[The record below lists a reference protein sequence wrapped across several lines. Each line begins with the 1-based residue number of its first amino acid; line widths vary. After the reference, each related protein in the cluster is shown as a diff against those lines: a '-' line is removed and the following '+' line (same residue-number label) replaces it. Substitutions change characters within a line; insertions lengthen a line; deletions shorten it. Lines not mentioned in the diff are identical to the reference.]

1 MFEIVSEPGP
11 YFGDTIVWYRKSR
24 MIDSSIWL
32 FSNGGI
38 SVDLMTALFVFER
51 RAIRYLGGMR

>member
-38 SVDLMTALFVFER
+38 SVDLMMALFVFER
-51 RAIRYLGGMR
+51 RDIT